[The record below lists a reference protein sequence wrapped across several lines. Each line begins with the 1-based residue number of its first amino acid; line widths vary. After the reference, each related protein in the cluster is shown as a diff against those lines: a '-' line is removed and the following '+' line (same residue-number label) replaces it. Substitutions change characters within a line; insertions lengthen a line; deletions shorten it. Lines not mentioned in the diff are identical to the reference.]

1 MFMEG
6 VLYDKNIYED
16 VDKDLR
22 DYKFKEGMKVWFNGS
37 QYDVIGC
44 ANEKVLIGKDGKD
57 GMWVNT
63 DNNGLA
69 LLKDMKEQTEK

>member
-1 MFMEG
+1 MLCLWKECCMIR
-6 VLYDKNIYED
+6 LY
-16 VDKDLR
+16 
-22 DYKFKEGMKVWFNGS
+22 MKMFNGS